1 MFTRKFALLAVVVVA
16 IAALSVACG
25 GSSGGSSSGGGN
37 NVNITMTDFKFDPA
51 TINAKAGETV
61 NVTVVNK
68 GQTTHTIVVK
78 DAGNFKLSADAGKT
92 ATGSFKAPS
101 QAGAYDFDCDVP
113 GHADQGM
120 VGKLVVQ

>member
-1 MFTRKFALLAVVVVA
+1 MFTKKFAFLALAIVA
-16 IAALSVACG
+16 VAALSVACG

-37 NVNITMTDFKFDPA
+37 NVTINMTDFKFDPA

-68 GQTTHTIVVK
+68 GSTTHTFALK

-92 ATGSFKAPS
+92 ATGSFTAPA
-101 QAGAYDFDCDVP
+101 AGTYNFDCDVP